1 MTTSPARPASV
12 TQLDDKLARISG
24 RVRSRNAQAKDDA
37 ANARSEAER
46 RIAHDETLAYLA
58 DLAWNHTGPNGG
70 LLWLKLDGYERG
82 RDLPSG
88 FIPAHYEV
96 SSLALHQQR
105 EAERASEAKEAA
117 RPRKGTRRVA
127 TVLRKKGR
135 K

>member
-1 MTTSPARPASV
+1 M
-12 TQLDDKLARISG
+12 TQLDEKLARISG

-58 DLAWNHTGPNGG
+58 DLAWNRTGPNGG

-82 RDLPSG
+82 RHLPPG

-105 EAERASEAKEAA
+105 EAERASEAKETA

>member
-1 MTTSPARPASV
+1 M
-12 TQLDDKLARISG
+12 TQLDEKLARISG

-37 ANARSEAER
+37 ANARSETER

-82 RDLPSG
+82 RDLPPG
-88 FIPAHYEV
+88 FTPAIYEV
-96 SSLALHQQR
+96 ASLERHRAR
-105 EAERASEAKEAA
+105 EESIAGEAKEAA

>member
-1 MTTSPARPASV
+1 M
-12 TQLDDKLARISG
+12 TQLDEKLARISG

-58 DLAWNHTGPNGG
+58 DLAWNRTGPNGG

-82 RDLPSG
+82 RDLPPG
-88 FIPAHYEV
+88 FIPAIYEV
-96 SSLALHQQR
+96 ASLERHRAR
-105 EAERASEAKEAA
+105 EESIAGEAKEAA